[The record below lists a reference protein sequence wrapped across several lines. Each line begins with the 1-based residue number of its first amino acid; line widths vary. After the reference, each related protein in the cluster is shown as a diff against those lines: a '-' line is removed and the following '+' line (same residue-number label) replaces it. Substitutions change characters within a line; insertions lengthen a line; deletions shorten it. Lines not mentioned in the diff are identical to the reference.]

1 MAYKNGRSR
10 QRAKRLR
17 LRVAASLMDFLGIIG
32 CIVIVIVCA
41 VLMRSLVQ
49 WVRGDVQT
57 TFSLL
62 IATIHD
68 AVFVGG

>member
-1 MAYKNGRSR
+1 MAYKSKRSR

-62 IATIHD
+62 ISTIHD